1 MDIIIIHTTVLN
13 VLVGVYPQAGAG
25 VTIMI
30 LIGIITTTMVATILT
45 MATTLIMVI
54 ILIMGIVMAIILIM
68 AILTVI
74 ILITEDIMITI
85 TVQEITIMNLEA
97 LMEENIVVEGA
108 LL

>member
-1 MDIIIIHTTVLN
+1 
-13 VLVGVYPQAGAG
+13 
-25 VTIMI
+25 
-30 LIGIITTTMVATILT
+30 
-45 MATTLIMVI
+45 
-54 ILIMGIVMAIILIM
+54 MGIVMAIILIM